1 MDNDEKTHDLS
12 FCLRKEA
19 ENYAKAR
26 TATDPKLISSYNAI
40 AREYAY
46 RAMLLKETQK
56 A

>member
-1 MDNDEKTHDLS
+1 MDEDETVQDLS

-19 ENYAKAR
+19 EYYAKAR
-26 TATDPKLISSYNAI
+26 AATEPRLASSYNAC

-46 RAMLLKETQK
+46 RAMLLKEKKK